1 MSKRETVRDREKER
15 EREHNKRHRVT
26 VGSDDITELARIR
39 QTTRH
44 TNGET
49 AIRKLQTQSVPNI
62 HRRART
68 HTHTHTQASSE
79 TDRESEKLIGAPDR
93 WKTNKQNRKETDY

>member
-1 MSKRETVRDREKER
+1 VSKRETVRDREKER

-62 HRRART
+62 HRRT
-68 HTHTHTQASSE
+68 HTHTHTH
-79 TDRESEKLIGAPDR
+79 THTG
-93 WKTNKQNRKETDY
+93 KQ